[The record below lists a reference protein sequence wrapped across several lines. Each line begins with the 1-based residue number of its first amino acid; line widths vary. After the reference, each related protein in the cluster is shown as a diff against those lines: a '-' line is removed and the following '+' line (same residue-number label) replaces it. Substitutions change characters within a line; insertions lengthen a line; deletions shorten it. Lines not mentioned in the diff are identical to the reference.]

1 MIFERDSLRILF
13 ACTADN
19 LSGDLKKHQ
28 QVSKPQGKI
37 SQGNGKAKKVFKA
50 FLKKHKKT
58 NLILDV
64 RSNNKKAIRFY
75 RKNGFKKV
83 DETSFGKDMKG
94 IVMVRKAD

>member
-1 MIFERDSLRILF
+1 M
-13 ACTADN
+13 
-19 LSGDLKKHQ
+19 
-28 QVSKPQGKI
+28 
-37 SQGNGKAKKVFKA
+37 FKA